1 MGSLFSEGAIEPC
14 TKSAAPGK
22 GRALGSQPASSL
34 HLTICV
40 LGLVGHGGSPG
51 VTSLAPQSGVL
62 WCPSALREPWV
73 QVECES
79 KQKMGSQT
87 KKWVQSASPWAQGMC
102 LSASVTHFADWVYWS
117 IKLSSGTKT
126 EVYQLFQN
134 RSIFSRDK
142 KPKGFDAKRKR
153 KLLLM
158 EMRLLFI
165 LLVKYKYLLLQFFY
179 LVPSTCQT
187 LFSAL
192 YVHCY
197 TSSWKLGGHVEKCPL
212 LFLFLQMWNGSSVR

>member
-1 MGSLFSEGAIEPC
+1 MPFCSEGALGPGWVWVK
-14 TKSAAPGK
+14 TKNG
-22 GRALGSQPASSL
+22 
-34 HLTICV
+34 LTNQE
-40 LGLVGHGGSPG
+40 VGP
-51 VTSLAPQSGVL
+51 VCR
-62 WCPSALREPWV
+62 CP
-73 QVECES
+73 
-79 KQKMGSQT
+79 
-87 KKWVQSASPWAQGMC
+87 
-102 LSASVTHFADWVYWS
+102 SASVTHFADWVYWS
-117 IKLSSGTKT
+117 VKLSSGTKT

-187 LFSAL
+187 LFSVP

-212 LFLFLQMWNGSSVR
+212 LFLFFQMWNGSSVR